1 MTFIDLV
8 LAGKA
13 SLGDIDDWVR
23 RWHCGETLLELRDWL
38 GMTEHQ
44 YRWWNADHRS
54 LRTIVET
61 VRQGY
66 RERDFAPMAVVR
78 T

>member
-23 RWHCGETLLELRDWL
+23 RWHCGETLLDLRDWL
-38 GMTEHQ
+38 GMTERQ
-44 YRWWNADHRS
+44 YETWSKNKRS
-54 LRTIVET
+54 LSTIVAIIAFKEST
-61 VRQGY
+61 
-66 RERDFAPMAVVR
+66 

>member
-13 SLGDIDDWVR
+13 SLDDIDDWVR

-44 YRWWNADHRS
+44 YELWDAKKWA
-54 LRTIVET
+54 LGFIVQVTRE
-61 VRQGY
+61 GY
-66 RERDFAPMAVVR
+66 RESAFALMQVR

>member
-13 SLGDIDDWVR
+13 SLEDIDDWVR

-38 GMTEHQ
+38 GMTEQQ
-44 YRWWNADHRS
+44 YGLWLKAS
-54 LRTIVET
+54 EAVTLMCGE
-61 VRQGY
+61 VRH
-66 RERDFAPMAVVR
+66 DV
-78 T
+78 